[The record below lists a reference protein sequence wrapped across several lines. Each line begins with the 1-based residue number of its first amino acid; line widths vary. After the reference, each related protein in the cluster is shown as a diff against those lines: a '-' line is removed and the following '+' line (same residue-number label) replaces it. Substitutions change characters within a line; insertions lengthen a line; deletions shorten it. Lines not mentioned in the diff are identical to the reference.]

1 MNRRF
6 YSNTPEI
13 NGEGTLK
20 RSPFSKDYK
29 NKYELTQEQREAL
42 IGLILSDGFLER
54 GKPTHNTRFRV
65 EHAYPEQESY
75 VLNVRALFTSLIA
88 MEPVINVRKADPR
101 TGKVYKSL
109 YVRTLRFSC
118 LNLYHDLFYL
128 GKKKVVPRGA
138 SEARARSS
146 EARGSREE
154 RASATPAPSNIQD
167 LLTPRGL
174 AYLIPPIKKIVNNY
188 SAFR

>member
-1 MNRRF
+1 M
-6 YSNTPEI
+6 
-13 NGEGTLK
+13 
-20 RSPFSKDYK
+20 
-29 NKYELTQEQREAL
+29 
-42 IGLILSDGFLER
+42 IGLMLSDGFLEI
-54 GKPTHNTRFRV
+54 GKPTHNTRLRV

-75 VLNVRALFTSLIA
+75 VLNVRALFAYLIA

-109 YVRTLRFSC
+109 YVRTLRFPC
-118 LNLYHDLFYL
+118 LNFYHDLFYL
-128 GKKKVVPRGA
+128 DKKVVPRGA

-167 LLTPRGL
+167 LLTPPLQGLRALKGPGGRGL
-174 AYLIPPIKKIVNNY
+174 AYLIMGDVFSQCSSYIMYIK
-188 SAFR
+188 FH